1 MCRQHTYN
9 WQKLGV
15 EEELGVS
22 HSHGH
27 DQLLMVSSL
36 ISWNFWS
43 ANEHAALEQAVHVH
57 WQHLHRVWKDE
68 LRGREDMLFSVSC
81 AGEQQLGFQTYNC
94 LIIFFDLKKKVGGEN
109 KV

>member
-68 LRGREDMLFSVSC
+68 LRGRKTCFLVYLMC
-81 AGEQQLGFQTYNC
+81 CGTTAGLSNIQLLNYF
-94 LIIFFDLKKKVGGEN
+94 L
-109 KV
+109 